1 MKYNLFP
8 IKFNNV
14 ALFLCHCVIVSKL
27 HSTPLA
33 LEIHSR
39 HKRFTQVTPIL
50 SDDIDSFK
58 GSYPDVILAS
68 QTQIF

>member
-1 MKYNLFP
+1 MS
-8 IKFNNV
+8 
-14 ALFLCHCVIVSKL
+14 LCHCVK
-27 HSTPLA
+27 TAFYTA

-39 HKRFTQVTPIL
+39 HKRFTQVTPIF
-50 SDDIDSFK
+50 SDDIDSFE